1 MTKHIVG
8 VLATVALL
16 GSGAGFAGGDKQ
28 HKAQSTQQ
36 MGKDATGG
44 SGNQQAQPPSASD
57 PAMQGQAMQG
67 QALGE
72 KQISG
77 TVLKSSGSEL
87 TLRTESGVIAVKIN
101 KDTKFQDATLK
112 RARDLKEGQQ
122 VRTSFTVDKDG
133 NVAKTIMLDSGMGG
147 SGLDTDPGINQGL
160 DTQGMDRQGMEPS
173 NVPAGHQDLNQG
185 MAPGS
190 DVNAPGTK
198 TY

>member
-16 GSGAGFAGGDKQ
+16 GSGAAFAGGDKQ

-36 MGKDATGG
+36 DQ
-44 SGNQQAQPPSASD
+44 SSASD
-57 PAMQGQAMQG
+57 PAMHGQAMQG

-72 KQISG
+72 KQVSG

-133 NVAKTIMLDSGMGG
+133 NVAKTVMLDPGMGG

-160 DTQGMDRQGMEPS
+160 DTQGTQGLEPA
-173 NVPAGHQDLNQG
+173 NVPAGHQDLHQG